1 MIACRQSDRS
11 APRPLDRA
19 VLSSR
24 ARDRQTGRTPC
35 RAPVDRTPA
44 AAADAAF
51 RWAYTASGAKFNAAE
66 AMTAGGRAGGT
77 RLRARR
83 SEIYDLRP
91 ERMQESVE
99 PLLGKERHHVPEPD
113 YSFARIPSANC
124 RPVSTTSSSC
134 SLNRP
139 CVL

>member
-66 AMTAGGRAGGT
+66 AM
-77 RLRARR
+77 LRARR